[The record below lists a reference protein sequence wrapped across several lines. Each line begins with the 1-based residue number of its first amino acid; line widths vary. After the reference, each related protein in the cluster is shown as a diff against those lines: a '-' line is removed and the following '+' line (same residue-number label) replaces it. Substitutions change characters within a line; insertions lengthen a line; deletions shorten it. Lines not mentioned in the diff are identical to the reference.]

1 MKNIY
6 SLIFATF
13 LISGINAQ
21 DCSDI
26 FISEYVEGSHMNKA
40 IELYNPTNK
49 SIELSDYSLHRYSNG
64 GQTPS
69 STQLGGVIQPYS
81 TYVIVVDKRDPNG
94 TGTNVPVW
102 NGYWNPVDALNT
114 DTEYD
119 ITEDLQ
125 SLADTFINEDY
136 EVANTMYFNGNDAI
150 VLENLGNPIDVFGK
164 IGENPGEAWS
174 DENGTWWT
182 IDQTLIR
189 KSSVTGGFL
198 YNPMEPFTFDPT
210 LEWDSLPINTFSEL
224 GQHVCVCS
232 ENTSIIEHENL
243 ISIYPNPNSS
253 GILNI
258 QSSSGIKEIKIINL
272 IGQNV
277 FFNTFQGSVSNEILT
292 IDPSL
297 NGIYFMAVRFEDNK
311 SILKKIILK

>member
-198 YNPMEPFTFDPT
+198 YNPTEPFTFDPT

-253 GILNI
+253 GLLNI

-277 FFNTFQGSVSNEILT
+277 FFKTFQGSVFNETIT
-292 IDPSL
+292 IDPYL

-311 SILKKIILK
+311 RILKKIILK